1 MYFSRQKDDSLGGVS
16 NWHLV
21 KTIYRHEGLRRV
33 VFRVLKKLAKPV
45 IQIDRYVFTLRDLIL
60 EDAGQ
65 QAQVPVT
72 ARLLTLEDAE
82 CFAVTFNQPPD
93 RVRQRFG
100 EGYQCFVGIVDDQM
114 VHFQWF
120 LGCSTSRNVTFGN
133 SGFAF
138 VLRPGDTYAGGTY
151 TLPSWRGKGIAAKVS
166 LAKFNYLKSCGHTR
180 KVGFHQGVGIQHVR
194 SFARIRKPIAQRNV
208 YIVRVFKL
216 SKAWVFGAKTDEF
229 FAFVRVQ

>member
-151 TLPSWRGKGIAAKVS
+151 T
-166 LAKFNYLKSCGHTR
+166 
-180 KVGFHQGVGIQHVR
+180 VR